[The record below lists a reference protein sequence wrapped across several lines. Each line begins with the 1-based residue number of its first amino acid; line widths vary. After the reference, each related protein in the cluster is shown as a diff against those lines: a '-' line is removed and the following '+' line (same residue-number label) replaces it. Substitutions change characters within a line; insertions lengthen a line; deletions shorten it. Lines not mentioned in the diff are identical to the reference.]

1 MQIFDILVVGGG
13 TAGMTCALVASQ
25 NGAKVLVVEKTA
37 QIGGT
42 LHITAGH
49 LSAGGTQRQK
59 SWGIEDSPELHFQD
73 IRRINQDS
81 GDMDL
86 IRLACEEA
94 PKTIDW
100 LDRLGFEFAD
110 DSPKI
115 LYGHVP
121 YQIPRTHFGKNL
133 GKSILKVI
141 LPLFEKQV
149 ADGAITLALNQTFL
163 DLILDNNQG
172 QGIIT
177 KNTQSIENQLVT
189 NKYYARK
196 IVLASGGYAGNHSFF
211 AQKHPDLS
219 RLITTAS
226 PHSLGEGIQVT
237 EKYGAIFHKAE
248 NHISTMGGIELNP
261 QSGVSDFW
269 ANWAKMSN
277 SVDRKAYEIYVNEEG
292 KRFLDENEA
301 NPDIRERA
309 LAHQPNRRCWVI
321 LDEEIL
327 QTAGSIVYQ
336 WNIEQFKTEAQK
348 GRAVWQ
354 AESLAEL
361 ATKIGVLPNNLLTT
375 IENYNQAVDNQL
387 DIEFKRVFL
396 PAKIQK
402 PPFYAVLTY
411 AFSLISF
418 GGLKVNSEL
427 KVVRQ
432 NGQTF
437 ENLYA
442 IGEILGAGATSGNAF
457 CGGMLL
463 TPALSLGRYLG
474 KKLADEV
481 L

>member
-13 TAGMTCALVASQ
+13 TAGMTCALVAAQ

-59 SWGIEDSPELHFQD
+59 NKGIEDSPELHFQD

-100 LDRLGFEFAD
+100 LESLGFEFAD

-133 GKSILKVI
+133 GKSILNVL
-141 LPLFEKQV
+141 LPMFEKQV
-149 ADGAITLALNQTFL
+149 AEGNISLALHQTCV
-163 DLILDNNQG
+163 DLILDNKQG

-177 KNTQSIENQLVT
+177 KNTQSIDNQVVT
-189 NKYYARK
+189 NKYYAQK
-196 IVLASGGYAGNHSFF
+196 IVLASGGYAGNHQFF

-226 PHSLGEGIQVT
+226 PHSLGEGIEIA

-248 NHISTMGGIELNP
+248 NHISTIGGIELNP
-261 QSGVSDFW
+261 QSGISDFW

-277 SVDRKAYEIYVNEEG
+277 SLDRKPYEIYVNELG
-292 KRFLDENEA
+292 KRFLDENES

-309 LAHQPNRRCWVI
+309 LARQPNRRCWVI

-327 QTAGSIVYQ
+327 QATGSIVYQ
-336 WNIEQFKTEAQK
+336 WSIEQFKNEAQK

-354 AESLAEL
+354 ADSWAEL
-361 ATKIGVLPNNLLTT
+361 ATKIGVLPHNLLATL
-375 IENYNQAVDNQL
+375 ENYNQAIDNQV
-387 DIEFKRVFL
+387 DAEFKRSFL
-396 PAKIQK
+396 PTKIQK

-427 KVVRQ
+427 KIVEQ
-432 NGQTF
+432 TGQTF

-442 IGEILGAGATSGNAF
+442 IGEILGAGATTGNAF

-474 KKLADEV
+474 KKLADEIV
-481 L
+481 